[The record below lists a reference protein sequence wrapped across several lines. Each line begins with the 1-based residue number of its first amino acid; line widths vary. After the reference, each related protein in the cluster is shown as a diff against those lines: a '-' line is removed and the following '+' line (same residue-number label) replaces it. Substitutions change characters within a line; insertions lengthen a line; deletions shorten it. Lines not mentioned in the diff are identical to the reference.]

1 MKVSNA
7 EMGSELAA
15 VGFWLRDL
23 VDAAA
28 VDLLDWFCKETFDL
42 SFLLELLRVTHAVL
56 RGSQGWTFNSPKT
69 SFIRNCLNLLKMH
82 LKTLRDNLIF
92 FLSSRL
98 LN

>member
-42 SFLLELLRVTHAVL
+42 SFLLELLQVTHAVL
-56 RGSQGWTFNSPKT
+56 RGSHCGTFNSPKT
-69 SFIRNCLNLLKMH
+69 SFIRNRLNLLKMH